1 MEASMDFSELSP
13 CRFQSFT
20 FPNPNP
26 PNHYSDPLRIAV
38 LDSPVSPPQL
48 QPPQSQ
54 TAVMLVPPGRE
65 HDWIFSTEAGH
76 LHLLLS
82 SSSPPFYRLVL
93 IGSLPCSFPKTYTR
107 LSPLPDKDPDPIQDS
122 LVPLLLALSPKSAF
136 DHGYIPQVPFLSFE
150 DDALHILPVEVLEG
164 PSVGEMILEDVVIQ
178 QFNSCSP
185 EIRRRLRFK
194 RMPNLIQ
201 TQVRLLPDLVVSSCS
216 SSDLLSVLKSR
227 SFQVE
232 LGSLVQPYLAPMVAG
247 LSLIAKVSEEKVA
260 CEIRPSCL
268 CVGVGGGALL
278 MCLRTRLGFDVH
290 GLETD
295 SFVVEVAKKH
305 FGLVGDEFLRISIG
319 DGIEM
324 IKRYAR
330 EKERG
335 KLAKL
340 PTSFDAIMVDLDS
353 GDVISGV
360 SAPPL
365 EFIEKDVLL
374 AVKLILCKT
383 GVLVMNVIPPLDSGF
398 FYRHLIGVLSD
409 VFVELYKIDVED
421 NENFVIVATRS
432 QVQTLPRESGKQFL
446 RKLEEVIGQQLISS
460 ITKISSN
467 GA

>member
-13 CRFQSFT
+13 CRFQCFT

-26 PNHYSDPLRIAV
+26 PNQYSDPLRIAV

-54 TAVMLVPPGRE
+54 IAVMLVPPGRE

-76 LHLLLS
+76 LQLLLS

-107 LSPLPDKDPDPIQDS
+107 LSPLPDKDPDSIQDS

-150 DDALHILPVEVLEG
+150 DDAFHILPAEVLEG

-178 QFNSCSP
+178 QFNSC

-194 RMPNLIQ
+194 RMPYLIQ
-201 TQVRLLPDLVVSSCS
+201 TQVRLIPDLVVSSCS
-216 SSDLLSVLKSR
+216 TSDLLAVLKSR

-232 LGSLVQPYLAPMVAG
+232 LGSLVQPYLSPMVAG
-247 LSLIAKVSEEKVA
+247 LSLITNVVDEKVA
-260 CEIRPSCL
+260 CEIMPSCL

-295 SFVVEVAKKH
+295 SFVLEVAKKH
-305 FGLVGDEFLRISIG
+305 FGLVGDVFLHISIG
-319 DGIEM
+319 DGIKTIE
-324 IKRYAR
+324 RYAR
-330 EKERG
+330 EKG
-335 KLAKL
+335 SGN
-340 PTSFDAIMVDLDS
+340 TSLEEPPSSYDAIMVDLDS

-365 EFIEKDVLL
+365 EFIEKDILL
-374 AVKLILCKT
+374 AVKSILCKN
-383 GVLVMNVIPPLDSGF
+383 GVLVMNVIPPLDSGS
-398 FYRHLIGVLSD
+398 FYRHLVGVLSD
-409 VFVELYKIDVED
+409 VLVELYKIDVEE

-432 QVQTLPRESGKQFL
+432 EVQTLPRESGNQFL
-446 RKLEEVIGQQLISS
+446 RKLEEVIGQQLISC

>member
-13 CRFQSFT
+13 CRFQCFT

-26 PNHYSDPLRIAV
+26 PNQYSDPLRIAV

-54 TAVMLVPPGRE
+54 IAVMLVPPGRE

-76 LHLLLS
+76 LQLLLS

-107 LSPLPDKDPDPIQDS
+107 LSPLPDKDPDSIQDS

-150 DDALHILPVEVLEG
+150 DDAFHILPAEVLEG

-178 QFNSCSP
+178 QFNSC

-194 RMPNLIQ
+194 RMPYLIQ
-201 TQVRLLPDLVVSSCS
+201 TQVRLIPDLVVSSCS
-216 SSDLLSVLKSR
+216 TSDLLAVLKSR

-232 LGSLVQPYLAPMVAG
+232 LGSLVQPYLSPMVAG
-247 LSLIAKVSEEKVA
+247 LSLITNVVDEKVA
-260 CEIRPSCL
+260 CEIMPSCL

-295 SFVVEVAKKH
+295 SFVLEVAKKH
-305 FGLVGDEFLRISIG
+305 FGLVGDEPPSS
-319 DGIEM
+319 
-324 IKRYAR
+324 Y
-330 EKERG
+330 
-335 KLAKL
+335 
-340 PTSFDAIMVDLDS
+340 DAIMVDLDS

-365 EFIEKDVLL
+365 EFIEKDILL
-374 AVKLILCKT
+374 AVKSILCKN
-383 GVLVMNVIPPLDSGF
+383 GVLVMNVIPPLDSGS
-398 FYRHLIGVLSD
+398 FYRHLVGVLSD
-409 VFVELYKIDVED
+409 VLVELYKIDVEE

-432 QVQTLPRESGKQFL
+432 EVQTLPRESGNQFL
-446 RKLEEVIGQQLISS
+446 RKLEEVIGQQLISC